1 MFDLF
6 LNNLLQLTDLRTM
19 AFMAASLIFGLV
31 FGALP
36 GLSAAMAVALLLPL
50 TFSLQA
56 DLGLAVLMAAYIGG
70 ISGGLVSA
78 TLLRIPGTPSSIAT
92 TFDAYP
98 LAQKGQPVKA
108 LATGIIASAIG
119 GLFSLIVLVSFA
131 PIISEIAINIGAHEY
146 ATLTLAAMMLV
157 IILAPGNLTKGIL
170 STCVGLAIATVGFA
184 PITSTPRFSFGII
197 DIMAG
202 VSIIPFMVGLFAVS
216 TIITG
221 LTKPSVRTDSKQILG
236 GKGINIKLS
245 EIVGNGWNLLR
256 SSSIG
261 TAIGVLPGI
270 GGTASNLIAYAAA
283 RQQSK
288 NPDEFG
294 KGSLE
299 GIYASESANNA
310 SVGGA
315 LLPLLTLGIP
325 GDGVTAILIGGF
337 TIHGLQPGP
346 LLLTKEP
353 DLVAMIYAAFFLAT
367 IMLLIVQLFTI
378 RIFPKVLLV
387 PRHLL
392 FPVLLV
398 LMVTG
403 TYVSDNRLFDLWTML
418 GFGVLG
424 WAFDRGGY
432 PLGPLVLGF
441 VLGPILETNFRRAM
455 AYSQGDLLDFVTRP
469 MSGVFLILGVI
480 LLVIGLR
487 SHFKD
492 SKKQTQI
499 KKD

>member
-1 MFDLF
+1 MIDLF
-6 LNNLLQLTDLRTM
+6 FANLLQLTDPRTLS
-19 AFMAASLIFGLV
+19 FMGASLVFGLL

-36 GLSAAMAVALLLPL
+36 GLSAAMAVAILLPL
-50 TFSLQA
+50 TYSLQA

-78 TLLRIPGTPSSIAT
+78 TLLCIPGTPSSIAT
-92 TFDAYP
+92 TFDGYP
-98 LAQKGQPVKA
+98 LARKGQPVKA
-108 LATGIIASAIG
+108 LATGIVASAIG
-119 GLFSLIVLVSFA
+119 GLFSLAVLVSFA
-131 PIISEIAINIGAHEY
+131 PVISEIAIRIGAHEY

-157 IILAPGNLTKGIL
+157 VILAPGNLVKGIL
-170 STCVGLAIATVGFA
+170 STCLGLSIATVGFA
-184 PITSTPRFSFGII
+184 PITSNPRFSFGVI

-216 TIITG
+216 TIISG
-221 LTKPSVRTDSKQILG
+221 LTSPTIRTDSKQVLL
-236 GKGINIKLS
+236 GKGIGIKLAELRDNS
-245 EIVGNGWNLLR
+245 WNLLR
-256 SSSIG
+256 SSMIG
-261 TAIGVLPGI
+261 TGIGVLPGI

-288 NPDEFG
+288 KPKDFG
-294 KGSLE
+294 HGSLE

-367 IMLLIVQLFTI
+367 MMLLVVQLFSI
-378 RIFPKVLLV
+378 RIFPKVLLL

-403 TYVSDNRLFDLWTML
+403 TYVSDNRVFDLWTML

-424 WAFDRGGY
+424 WALEKSSY

-441 VLGPILETNFRRAM
+441 VLGPILETNLRRAM
-455 AYSQGDLLDFVTRP
+455 AYSQGDLTDFVTRP
-469 MSGVFLILGVI
+469 MSCAFLLLAVS

-487 SHFKD
+487 GNANRSP
-492 SKKQTQI
+492 Q
-499 KKD
+499 

>member
-1 MFDLF
+1 MFELF
-6 LNNLLQLTDLRTM
+6 FTNLLQLTEPRTL
-19 AFMAASLIFGLV
+19 AFMVASLVFGLF

-36 GLSAAMAVALLLPL
+36 GLSAAMAVAILLPL
-50 TFSLQA
+50 TYSLQA

-78 TLLRIPGTPSSIAT
+78 TLLGIPGTPSSIAT

-98 LAQKGQPVKA
+98 LAQKGKPVKA
-108 LATGIIASAIG
+108 LATGIVASAIG
-119 GLFSLIVLVSFA
+119 GLFSLVVLVSFA

-157 IILAPGNLTKGIL
+157 IILAPGNLTKGII
-170 STCVGLAIATVGFA
+170 STCLGLVIATVGFA
-184 PITSTPRFSFGII
+184 PITSNPRFSFGVI

-221 LTKPSVRTDSKQILG
+221 LTQPTLRTDTKQELG
-236 GKGINIKLS
+236 GSGIGITLKEL
-245 EIVGNGWNLLR
+245 VANGWNLLR
-256 SSSIG
+256 SSAIG
-261 TAIGVLPGI
+261 TGIGVLPGI
-270 GGTASNLIAYAAA
+270 GGTASNLIAYATA

-288 NPDEFG
+288 QPEEFG

-299 GIYASESANNA
+299 GIYASESANNG

-353 DLVAMIYAAFFLAT
+353 DLVAMIYAAFFLST
-367 IMLLIVQLFTI
+367 MMLLLVQLFTI
-378 RIFPKVLLV
+378 RIFPKVLMV

-392 FPVLLV
+392 FPILLV
-398 LMVTG
+398 LTVTG

-418 GFGVLG
+418 GFGVVG
-424 WAFDRGGY
+424 WLLEKGKY
-432 PLGPLVLGF
+432 PLAPLVLGF
-441 VLGPILETNFRRAM
+441 VLGPILETNLRRAL
-455 AYSQGDLLDFVTRP
+455 AYSQGDLTDFVTRP
-469 MSGVFLILGVI
+469 ISCAFLILAGV
-480 LLVIGLR
+480 LLVVGIR
-487 SHFKD
+487 SNLNNSSNKA
-492 SKKQTQI
+492 
-499 KKD
+499 